1 MKITILG
8 RGNAGCLTAL
18 YYSYYTRNQSD
29 VYIELIHDPDIPP
42 EQVGQATVLEP
53 PGLLWK
59 ALGINWYDNPI
70 DATPK
75 LGILYENWGKKN
87 HKFFHPFPLNDITIH
102 YTPSRLQDVILDS
115 GYFDVKEKHI
125 KDYNHLDSDFIFD
138 CRERHTI
145 NQDDYNTLT
154 SPVNSVLLA
163 ESDTKERDVNWT
175 RAVATPD
182 GWTFVIPKTT
192 QNISYGYLYNDEIT
206 SIEKASS
213 NFEKLFELSKQNIE
227 KKNHLKF
234 ENYIAKKPIIDDRI
248 ILGGNRL
255 FFLEPLEA
263 TAIQTYLFWAQ
274 RTFWW
279 LFGREECKGGESR
292 PRYPEERSNPKFAT
306 QELHKY
312 ISQLQNFVLWHYMF
326 GSKYDTPFWKFAGNY
341 EIVDDEFDNIIE
353 AVKKF
358 GLIDI
363 LDDQTDTGV
372 IPHGYGQWRLWNFK
386 NWYEGMNNF
395 HTTWDE
401 GMTND

>member
-18 YYSYYTRNQSD
+18 YYSYYTRSQSD

-87 HKFFHPFPLNDITIH
+87 HKIFHPFPLNDITLH
-102 YTPSRLQDVILDS
+102 YTPSKLQDVILKS
-115 GYFDVKEKHI
+115 GYFNVEEKHI
-125 KDYNHLDSDFIFD
+125 NDYNQIDSDYIFD
-138 CRERHTI
+138 CRGRHAT
-145 NQDDYNTLT
+145 NQEDYYNLT
-154 SPVNSVLLA
+154 NPVNSVLLG
-163 ESDTKERDVNWT
+163 ESNSKECDINWT

-192 QNISYGYLYNDEIT
+192 QNTSYGYLYNDKIT
-206 SIEKASS
+206 STEEASA
-213 NFEKLFELSKQNIE
+213 NFEKLFGLSKQETCNA
-227 KKNHLKF
+227 KF
-234 ENYIAKKPIIDDRI
+234 DNYITKRPIIDDRI

-263 TAIQTYLFWAQ
+263 TAIQAYLFWAQ

-279 LFGREECKGGESR
+279 IIDNKSK
-292 PRYPEERSNPKFAT
+292 PIYAT
-306 QELHKY
+306 QELYKY
-312 ISQLQNFVLWHYMF
+312 TTQLQNFILWHYMH
-326 GSKYDTPFWKFAGNY
+326 GSKYDTPFWKFAGGFKIN
-341 EIVDDEFDNIIE
+341 DDEFDNIIE
-353 AVKKF
+353 SIKKF
-358 GLIDI
+358 SLIDI
-363 LDDQTDTGV
+363 IDKQIDIGV
-372 IPHGYGQWRLWNFK
+372 DVHGYGQWMPWSFK
-386 NWYEGMNNF
+386 YWY
-395 HTTWDE
+395 E
-401 GMTND
+401 GMTNDKN

>member
-18 YYSYYTRNQSD
+18 YYGYYTRNQSD

-87 HKFFHPFPLNDITIH
+87 HKFFHPFPLNDISIH

-125 KDYNHLDSDFIFD
+125 KNYNQIDSDFIFD
-138 CRERHTI
+138 CRGRHTI

-182 GWTFVIPKTT
+182 GWTFVIPKST
-192 QNISYGYLYNDEIT
+192 QNTSYGYLYNDEIT

-234 ENYIAKKPIIDDRI
+234 ENYIAKKPIIDNRI

-263 TAIQTYLFWAQ
+263 TAIQAYLFWAQ

-279 LFGREECKGGESR
+279 IIDK
-292 PRYPEERSNPKFAT
+292 RSNPNFAT
-306 QELHKY
+306 QEFYKY
-312 ISQLQNFVLWHYMF
+312 TTQLQNFILWHYMF
-326 GSKYDTPFWKFAGNY
+326 GSKYNTPFWKFTE
-341 EIVDDEFDNIIE
+341 EITIIDDEFNNIVD
-353 AVKKF
+353 ANKKF
-358 GLIDI
+358 SLIDI
-363 LDDQTDTGV
+363 IDDQIDIGV
-372 IPHGYGQWRLWNFK
+372 SLHGYGQWMPWSFK
-386 NWYEGMNNF
+386 NWYEGMTDF

-401 GMTND
+401 RMTNDKY

>member
-29 VYIELIHDPDIPP
+29 VYIDLIYDPDIPP

-87 HKFFHPFPLNDITIH
+87 HKFFHPFPLNDVTIH
-102 YTPSRLQDVILDS
+102 YTPSRLQDVILES

-125 KDYNHLDSDFIFD
+125 DDYNQIDSDFIFD
-138 CRERHTI
+138 CRGGAY
-145 NQDDYNTLT
+145 NQDDYYDLIN
-154 SPVNSVLLA
+154 PVNSVLLG
-163 ESDTKERDVNWT
+163 ESNSKECDINWT

-192 QNISYGYLYNDEIT
+192 QNTSYGYLYNDKIT
-206 SIEKASS
+206 SIEEASA
-213 NFEKLFELSKQNIE
+213 NFEKLFDFSKGEIE
-227 KKNHLKF
+227 KKTSLKF
-234 ENYIAKKPIIDDRI
+234 NNYIAKRPIIDDRI

-263 TAIQTYLFWAQ
+263 TAIQAYLFWAQ

-279 LFGREECKGGESR
+279 IIDKRYKPNFAIEEF
-292 PRYPEERSNPKFAT
+292 Y
-306 QELHKY
+306 KY
-312 ISQLQNFVLWHYMF
+312 TSQLQNFILWHYVF
-326 GSKYDTPFWKFAGNY
+326 GSKYNTPFWRYAQEFTIN
-341 EIVDDEFDNIIE
+341 DDEFHKIVFAI
-353 AVKKF
+353 KKF
-358 GLIDI
+358 SLIDI
-363 LDDQTDTGV
+363 IDDRIDIGV
-372 IPHGYGQWRLWNFK
+372 SPHGYGQWMPWSFK
-386 NWYEGMNNF
+386 NWYEGMK
-395 HTTWDE
+395 
-401 GMTND
+401 NDKS